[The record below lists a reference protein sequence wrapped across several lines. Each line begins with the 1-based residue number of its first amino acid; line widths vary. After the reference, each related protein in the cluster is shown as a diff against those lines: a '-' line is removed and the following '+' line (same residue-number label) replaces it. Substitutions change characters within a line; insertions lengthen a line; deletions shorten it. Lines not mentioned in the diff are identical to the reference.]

1 MWEMKNIW
9 NQSTILL
16 PQSLPLPG
24 APKMAAGVSVTKA
37 QPHGVGARGREGRT
51 PKGQGGHTQLKA
63 PHPVQG
69 GAVPG
74 RGARG
79 GGGREGTRE

>member
-1 MWEMKNIW
+1 M
-9 NQSTILL
+9 
-16 PQSLPLPG
+16 
-24 APKMAAGVSVTKA
+24 TKA

-79 GGGREGTRE
+79 GGGREGTSKRIKETRPGLSRDQKKSGVLSRR